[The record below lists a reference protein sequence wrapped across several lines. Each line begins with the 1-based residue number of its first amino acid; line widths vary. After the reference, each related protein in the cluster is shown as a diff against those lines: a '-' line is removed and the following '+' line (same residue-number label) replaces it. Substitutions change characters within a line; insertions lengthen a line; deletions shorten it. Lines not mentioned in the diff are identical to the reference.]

1 MADSEENYY
10 YDLNGE
16 KLKEDNALE
25 RLILGGRAGER
36 LGVLK
41 WFLRNKYCSVAEWR
55 QCLPWK
61 LEVLITKF
69 FTAQQVQECCTN
81 E

>member
-25 RLILGGRAGER
+25 RLILGGMAGER

-41 WFLRNKYCSVAEWR
+41 
-55 QCLPWK
+55 
-61 LEVLITKF
+61 
-69 FTAQQVQECCTN
+69 
-81 E
+81 